1 MIQSRP
7 VKAPQAIRPRAGVG
21 GVTID
26 SGFPQ
31 VNSIPPARRR
41 RLTHRALPTLGGLAA
56 VSLIAGL
63 LVGAGTESAA
73 ERTASR
79 FADAWQ
85 EGDYRAMHRLLTP
98 DSRARHPLPA
108 FRRDY
113 EGAAATAT
121 ARRIEAGD
129 PAGTHGDAVAVPVT
143 VDTRVFGALRG
154 NVEIPVSGE
163 QVTWSPRLVFP
174 ELAPGERLTRASLP
188 AKRATIRSRDGK
200 VLAEGAAPSRTS
212 PLVGIADSIAGRM
225 EPEETAEE
233 RTALYAR
240 GFPEDWPVGQTGL
253 EEVFEERLR
262 GRPGGEL
269 LAGDRVLA
277 RARPRAARP
286 LETTIDTRLQEAA
299 VIGLAGRLGG
309 VAALDPR
316 NGEVRAL
323 AGIAFSAPQPPG
335 STFKIVT
342 ATAALERGMVKPS
355 TQFPVETHAIVD
367 GVELENANGEACG
380 GSFRDSFAH
389 SCNSVFAPLGMR
401 IEAGPLVDA
410 AERYGWNANATIP
423 GEVPST
429 LPQASEIDTP
439 LEVASTAIGQFE
451 TLATP
456 LQMASVA
463 QTIAMRG
470 VRFPPT
476 LSPARRPRGTRVTT
490 RRVARTIGS
499 MMVDVVAYGTGVAA
513 ALPDVKVAGKTGTA
527 ELEDTRDPET
537 GETLPPDPTNTDAWF
552 TSYAPAVHPKIVV
565 AVMLV
570 RAGAGGATAAPAARV
585 VLDAAT
591 P

>member
-1 MIQSRP
+1 M
-7 VKAPQAIRPRAGVG
+7 K
-21 GVTID
+21 
-26 SGFPQ
+26 
-31 VNSIPPARRR
+31 SIPPARRR
-41 RLTHRALPTLGGLAA
+41 RITHRALPTIGGLAA
-56 VSLIAGL
+56 VSLIAGMM
-63 LVGAGTESAA
+63 VGGATESTA
-73 ERTASR
+73 ERTATR
-79 FADAWQ
+79 FAEAWQ
-85 EGDYRAMHRLLTP
+85 RGDYRAMHRLLTP
-98 DSRARHPLPA
+98 DSRAHHPLPE
-108 FRRDY
+108 FRREY
-113 EGAAATAT
+113 RRAAATAT
-121 ARRIEAGD
+121 ATRIDPGD
-129 PAGTHGDAVAVPVT
+129 PDGVDGDTVTVPV
-143 VDTRVFGALRG
+143 VVETRVFGALRG
-154 NVEIPVSGE
+154 DLRIPVSGE
-163 QVTWSPRLVFP
+163 HVSWSPGLVFP
-174 ELAPGERLTRASLP
+174 ELGPGERITRASLP
-188 AKRATIRSRDGK
+188 PRRATIRSRDGK
-200 VLAEGAAPSRTS
+200 VLAEGPAPSRTS
-212 PLVGIADSIAGRM
+212 PLAGIADSIAGRM
-225 EPEETAEE
+225 EAEETAQE
-233 RTALYAR
+233 RLALYAR

-253 EEVFEERLR
+253 EEVFEQRLR

-269 LAGDRVLA
+269 VAGGRVLA
-277 RARPRAARP
+277 RAKPRPARP

-316 NGEVRAL
+316 TGEVRAL

-342 ATAALERGMVKPS
+342 ATAALERGIVKPS
-355 TQFPVETHAIVD
+355 TEFPVETHAVVD
-367 GVELENANGEACG
+367 GVELENANGESCG
-380 GSFRDSFAH
+380 GTFRDSFAH
-389 SCNSVFAPLGMR
+389 SCNSVFAPLGLK

-410 AERYGWNANATIP
+410 AERYGWNAKATIP

-429 LPQASEIDTP
+429 LPPAADIDTP

-476 LSPARRPRGTRVTT
+476 LSPTRRPRGERVTS
-490 RRVARTIGS
+490 RRVARTVGS

-513 ALPDVKVAGKTGTA
+513 ALPDTKVAGKTGTA

-537 GETLPPDPTNTDAWF
+537 GETLPPDPENTDAWF
-552 TSYAPAVHPKIVV
+552 TSYAPARHPKIVV